1 MKRILFIEDEKA
13 LQQTLTK
20 ILQSADFEVVNAFD
34 GEAGLLLAQKEKP
47 DLILLDVILPKM
59 NGREVLAGLKS
70 NDDTKG
76 IPVIV
81 LTNLE
86 SAEEVEYAVG
96 HGATMYLVKAN
107 YELNDI
113 VAKIKETLSL

>member
-13 LQQTLTK
+13 LQKTLTK
-20 ILQSADFEVVNAFD
+20 TLQASGFEVINAYD
-34 GEAGLLLAQKEKP
+34 GEEGLALAQKEAP
-47 DLILLDVILPKM
+47 DLILLDLILPKM
-59 NGREVLAGLKS
+59 NGNDVLERLK
-70 NDDTKG
+70 KG
-76 IPVIV
+76 ETTRDIPVIV

-86 SAEEVEYAVG
+86 SAEEVERAVG

-113 VAKIKETLSL
+113 VGKVKEILPL

>member
-13 LQQTLTK
+13 LQKTLTK
-20 ILQSADFEVVNAFD
+20 MLQVSGFDVINAYD
-34 GEAGLLLAQKEKP
+34 GEEGLALAQKEAP
-47 DLILLDVILPKM
+47 DLILLDVILPKL
-59 NGREVLAGLKS
+59 NGRDVLERLKAGET
-70 NDDTKG
+70 TKD

-86 SAEEVEYAVG
+86 SAEEVEYAIG
-96 HGATMYLVKAN
+96 HGATTYLVKAN

-113 VAKIKETLSL
+113 VGKVKEALSL